1 MNGVL
6 AQELDGK
13 SDQSCLSLGCVACSV
28 CDSNKC
34 IRKEE
39 LEDEGME
46 EANPSEE
53 VEEEEERKSRG
64 GGG

>member
-1 MNGVL
+1 M
-6 AQELDGK
+6 
-13 SDQSCLSLGCVACSV
+13 SLGCVACSV

-39 LEDEGME
+39 LEDEEME

-53 VEEEEERKSRG
+53 VEEEEEENRG
-64 GGG
+64 EEEDEVLRPFESAISIF